1 MTQTGYKGIIT
12 FHSQLSFTGGF
23 CQWWYTP
30 KENIRVWPAIDCA
43 TQYLLAEPTLIAGAT
58 WFGPV
63 KVPDGQLGFQ
73 EEPQQTKAG
82 IYYKQKVSAFYP
94 GDGPTSRINLENMPY
109 AEFVI
114 VGKMR
119 ACGIY
124 LILGNKDYGLT
135 FLPPYKSGEGA
146 KHAAGTELSFLG
158 ESLNKA
164 LILPAFAAVNTTP
177 PPDLLSKYYYK
188 P

>member
-1 MTQTGYKGIIT
+1 MTQTGYKGITT

-30 KENIRVWPAIDCA
+30 RESISLWPAIDPV
-43 TQYLLAEPTLIAGAT
+43 TQYLLAEPTLNAGVT

-63 KVPDGQLGFQ
+63 KVPDSQLGFQ
-73 EEPQQTKAG
+73 EEPQLTKAG
-82 IYYKQKVSAFYP
+82 IYYKQKVSGFYP
-94 GDGPTSRINLENMPY
+94 GDGAESRINLENMPY

-119 ACGIY
+119 AGGIY

-135 FLPPYKSGEGA
+135 FLPPYKSGEGP
-146 KHAAGTELSFLG
+146 KGTPGTELSFIG

-164 LILPAFAAVNTTP
+164 IILPAFAAVNITP
-177 PPDLLSKYYYK
+177 PPDL
-188 P
+188 